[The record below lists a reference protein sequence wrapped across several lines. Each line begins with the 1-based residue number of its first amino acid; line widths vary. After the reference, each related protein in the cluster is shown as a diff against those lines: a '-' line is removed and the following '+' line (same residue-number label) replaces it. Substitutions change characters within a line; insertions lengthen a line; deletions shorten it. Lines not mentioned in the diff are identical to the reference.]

1 MGEFESREKA
11 FEAKFAH
18 DQELLFKAKAR
29 RDALMARWVVGEL
42 RLSGAEAEAYVQS
55 LVALAVQKDH
65 ERLLVD
71 KLLADFAKA
80 NVPMTEHRLRKRVS
94 EFYEQAKQQVASEIR
109 S

>member
-1 MGEFESREKA
+1 MGEFEDREKG

-18 DQELLFKAKAR
+18 NQELQFKTKAR
-29 RDALMARWVVGEL
+29 RDALMARWVVTEL
-42 RLSGAEAEAYVQS
+42 GLSGAEAEAYVQS
-55 LVALAVQKDH
+55 LVVLAVQKDH

-80 NVPMTEHRLRKRVS
+80 KVPMTEHRLRKRVT
-94 EFYEQAKQQVASEIR
+94 EFYELAKTQVASEAR

>member
-1 MGEFESREKA
+1 MGEFESREQA

-18 DQELLFKAKAR
+18 DQEILFKAKAR
-29 RDALMARWVVGEL
+29 RDALMARWVVSEL
-42 RLSGAEAEAYVQS
+42 GLSGAEADAYVQS
-55 LVALAVQKDH
+55 LVALSVQKDH

-80 NVPMTEHRLRKRVS
+80 KVPMTEHRLRKRVT
-94 EFYEQAKQQVASEIR
+94 EFYEMAKTQVASEAR

>member
-55 LVALAVQKDH
+55 LVALAVEKDH